1 MRLMFEENSGL
12 DKQPALTSRL
22 RRTPFIKSG
31 WTGPKIT
38 GTHREAEIARGK
50 VPKKKALSQRHFPKP
65 WVIAVTSVLYCRSY
79 GRLVRPGFNQERSS
93 EGVAIP

>member
-1 MRLMFEENSGL
+1 MSDSTSPDVGSTRTVHHGANGALGPRFLRLMFEENSRL

-38 GTHREAEIARGK
+38 DTHRDGEIARGK
-50 VPKKKALSQRHFPKP
+50 VPTK
-65 WVIAVTSVLYCRSY
+65 
-79 GRLVRPGFNQERSS
+79 RLRVSGISPTVG
-93 EGVAIP
+93 